1 MANTG
6 ADVVVIGGGAAG
18 AVMAARLSEDPER
31 SVLLLEGG
39 PVYPLAAE
47 PADLRDPGRVPGD
60 PVHDWGYTARGG
72 RSAAEIF
79 VPRGKALGGSSA
91 VNAAIAMRAR
101 AEDIREWQ
109 SHGIDGWPVETV
121 ESTFANLER
130 SVGDDGGDYGA
141 TGTFPIHQERY
152 EELGT
157 SLRAFVD
164 ASFALGFPR
173 VQRLDG
179 TLTGGV
185 GPLSLNVVD
194 GVRQHTGRVYLD
206 ENVRRRPNL
215 TIHGDVLV
223 DRVRLDGARA
233 TGVITSD
240 GSVLPADEVVL
251 SAGAYGSPAI
261 LLRSGIGPAAEL
273 RDLGIDVAVDLPVGQ
288 HLQDHPFFYNP
299 YALAPEA
306 LDMMPRAGALLWTAS
321 SEAAA
326 GELDLHISATH
337 LMDPSLSPTGGAIV
351 LAIALVRP
359 ESRGTIRLRSRD
371 PEDPPI
377 IDCNFLATP
386 RDRSRMLEGVN
397 LSRSIGRHPAFAP
410 LMAAELVPGD
420 GVQDDADLARFIEA
434 NLNTYGHPTA
444 TAPMGGPNDPWS
456 VVDSSGAVKGVGAL
470 RVVDASIMPT
480 VPSVA
485 TNLTTIM
492 IAERIA
498 AMAYGH
504 LAGQRPRVGSTAA

>member
-1 MANTG
+1 M
-6 ADVVVIGGGAAG
+6 
-18 AVMAARLSEDPER
+18 
-31 SVLLLEGG
+31 
-39 PVYPLAAE
+39 
-47 PADLRDPGRVPGD
+47 
-60 PVHDWGYTARGG
+60 
-72 RSAAEIF
+72 
-79 VPRGKALGGSSA
+79 
-91 VNAAIAMRAR
+91 
-101 AEDIREWQ
+101 
-109 SHGIDGWPVETV
+109 
-121 ESTFANLER
+121 
-130 SVGDDGGDYGA
+130 
-141 TGTFPIHQERY
+141 
-152 EELGT
+152 
-157 SLRAFVD
+157 
-164 ASFALGFPR
+164 
-173 VQRLDG
+173 
-179 TLTGGV
+179 
-185 GPLSLNVVD
+185 
-194 GVRQHTGRVYLD
+194 
-206 ENVRRRPNL
+206 
-215 TIHGDVLV
+215 LV

-240 GSVLPADEVVL
+240 GSVFPADEVVL

-273 RDLGIDVAVDLPVGQ
+273 RDLGIDVAVDLPLGQ

-386 RDRSRMLEGVN
+386 RDRSRMLEGVK
-397 LSRSIGRHPAFAP
+397 LSRSIGRHLVFAP

-456 VVDSSGAVKGVGAL
+456 VVDSSGAVKGAGAL
-470 RVVDASIMPT
+470 RVVDASVLPT

-504 LAGQRPRVGSTAA
+504 LTGQRPRVGSTAA